1 MSIISFLI
9 PSFLF
14 YFQSCFYFS
23 IALLGIFFVWYI
35 FTFCI
40 FSLQMKVHLME
51 AVSDDLGEH
60 TYKDLDDWDKLGFY
74 FGLRGISRMAV

>member
-1 MSIISFLI
+1 
-9 PSFLF
+9 
-14 YFQSCFYFS
+14 
-23 IALLGIFFVWYI
+23 
-35 FTFCI
+35 
-40 FSLQMKVHLME
+40 MKVHLME